1 MKLKSVKLRG
11 FRGYRDEVRFDFASG
26 FTVIDGRNGV
36 GKSTIFDAIEF
47 VLTGRISKYGDAK
60 AAGEGVGHYLWW
72 TGYGSAMLDG
82 FAEVSF
88 EQDEKIFTLRRS
100 VLEEP
105 SPSDLELI
113 EESFVDQDQAP
124 KDALRQLCAASI
136 IRDEHIAGLSL
147 DLSETDRYAM
157 LRQAIGANDADE
169 WIARANRLVTAAKKR
184 LDSAKSDINDAS
196 QQVSNLERRADEIR
210 LSLAGDQA
218 ISEAASRIGQQL
230 NSADPPDI
238 LLARARELLAA
249 REGQVEALSRFQ
261 QQAATMAGVAEEIES
276 LEGRELALESEL
288 VKAEAY
294 LASLP
299 PLGVAQST
307 QLSSKARELVH
318 LITLGQR
325 MGLVQSSCPVCGE
338 IHTAES
344 FSAGAT
350 RMTRLASEIDAEASD
365 LVKAEEER
373 STAASAVDR
382 LRSELSGITSRFKVL
397 ADQRSAYDASRS
409 NLDLPPD
416 DAAAAAADRR
426 RDLINSLEGLHRD
439 IRILSTLRQDGE
451 LDTVLGRLQ
460 SAKDNLARAQE
471 RAGRSRRAE
480 ATAAALFDAARRAG
494 AETLDRRLDRVLPL
508 MSELYQRLRPHH
520 HWRDIEYAI
529 RGDVRRF
536 LSLRVG
542 DGLNPQFLFSSGQR
556 RATGLAFLLSI
567 NLSLAWSRW
576 RTILLDDPVQHVDDF
591 RTVHLAE
598 LLAQLVSGGRQ
609 IIVAVE
615 DAALADMLCRRLP
628 IAGENTARRMTIG
641 NSSEGAFAIISEE
654 TLKPLPQTVF
664 RGGGITSGSAQVS

>member
-11 FRGYRDEVRFDFASG
+11 FRGYRDEVTFNFAPG

-72 TGYGSAMLDG
+72 TGYGSAILDG

-88 EQDEKIFTLRRS
+88 EQDGKIFTLRRS
-100 VLEEP
+100 VLDEP
-105 SPSDLELI
+105 SESDLHVI
-113 EESFVDQDQAP
+113 EQSFIDQDQAP

-169 WIARANRLVTAAKKR
+169 WISRANRLVSAAKKR
-184 LDSAKSDINDAS
+184 LESSKSDVNAAS

-210 LSLAGDQA
+210 LSLSGDQA
-218 ISEAASRIGQQL
+218 ISEAASRVGQQL
-230 NSADPPDI
+230 NSSDAPDI
-238 LLARARELLAA
+238 LLTRARELVAA
-249 REGQVEALSRFQ
+249 REGQLEALVRFERRATLIAGL
-261 QQAATMAGVAEEIES
+261 AAEMED
-276 LEGRELALESEL
+276 LEGRRLVVESDL
-288 VKAEAY
+288 VEAEAVLAGLP
-294 LASLP
+294 LASE
-299 PLGVAQST
+299 GQST
-307 QLSSKARELVH
+307 QLSAKARELVH
-318 LITLGQR
+318 LVTLGQR
-325 MGLVQSSCPVCGE
+325 VGLIQSLCPVCGE
-338 IHTAES
+338 EHTAES
-344 FSAGAT
+344 FSAGAA
-350 RMTRLASEIDAEASD
+350 RMTELASEIDAEATE
-365 LVKAEEER
+365 LAKAEEER
-373 STAASAVDR
+373 NAAGRAVEGLRSQLSVISDR
-382 LRSELSGITSRFKVL
+382 ISELSVQTTGYK
-397 ADQRSAYDASRS
+397 ADVSAL
-409 NLDLPPD
+409 NLPAD
-416 DAAAAAADRR
+416 DPAGAAADRR
-426 RDLINSLEGLHRD
+426 RELITSIEGLQRD
-439 IRILSTLRQDGE
+439 IRILGTLRQDSE
-451 LDTVLGRLQ
+451 LDAVLGRLQ

-471 RAGRSRRAE
+471 RAGRSRKAE
-480 ATAAALFDAARRAG
+480 ATAAALFDAARRSG

-536 LSLRVG
+536 LTLRVG

-598 LLAQLVSGGRQ
+598 LLAQLVIGGRQ

-628 IAGENTARRMTIG
+628 ITEANSARRMTIG
-641 NSSEGAFAIISEE
+641 NSPEGAFAIISDEP
-654 TLKPLPQTVF
+654 LNPLPQMVF
-664 RGGGITSGSAQVS
+664 RSGGIASGSQQVS

>member
-11 FRGYRDEVRFDFASG
+11 FRGYRDEVNFDFASG

-88 EQDEKIFTLRRS
+88 EQDGNLFTLRRS

-105 SPSDLELI
+105 SASDLKLI
-113 EESFVDQDQAP
+113 EQTLVDQDQAP
-124 KDALRQLCAASI
+124 KDALHQLCAASI

-147 DLSETDRYAM
+147 DLSETERYAM

-169 WIARANRLVTAAKKR
+169 WIARANRLVSAAKKR
-184 LDSAKSDINDAS
+184 LDSAKAEVAQAS

-210 LSLAGDQA
+210 LSLSGDQA
-218 ISEAASRIGQQL
+218 LSEAASRIGQQL

-238 LLARARELLAA
+238 LLARARELVAA
-249 REGQVEALSRFQ
+249 REGQVEALSQFQ
-261 QQAATMAGVAEEIES
+261 QQAATMATFAAEAEQ
-276 LEGRELALESEL
+276 LEGRKQAVQSDLAA
-288 VKAEAY
+288 AEAL

-299 PLGVAQST
+299 PLSDGQST
-307 QLSSKARELVH
+307 QLSAKARELVH

-325 MGLVQSSCPVCGE
+325 VGLVHSSCPVCGE
-338 IHTAES
+338 SHSVES
-344 FSAGAT
+344 FSAGVEK
-350 RMTRLASEIDAEASD
+350 MTALAHEIDAEATE
-365 LVKAEEER
+365 LAKAEEER
-373 STAASAVDR
+373 SAAAGTVDR
-382 LRSELSGITSRFKVL
+382 LRSELSAISGRLEALVHHT
-397 ADQRSAYDASRS
+397 AAYDESRT
-409 NLDLPPD
+409 NLNLPPD
-416 DAAAAAADRR
+416 DAAEAAADRR
-426 RDLINSLEGLHRD
+426 RQLITSLEGLHRD
-439 IRILSTLRQDGE
+439 IRILSTLRQDSE
-451 LDTVLGRLQ
+451 LDGVLGRLQ
-460 SAKDNLARAQE
+460 AAKDNLTRAQE
-471 RAGRSRRAE
+471 RAGRSRKAE

-542 DGLNPQFLFSSGQR
+542 EGLNPQFLFSSGQR

-598 LLAQLVSGGRQ
+598 LLAQFVSGGRQ
-609 IIVAVE
+609 VIVAVE

-628 IAGENTARRMTIG
+628 IAGANTARRMTIG
-641 NSSEGAFAIISEE
+641 NSSEGAFAIISKE
-654 TLKPLPQTVF
+654 TLNPLPQTVF
-664 RGGGITSGSAQVS
+664 RGGGATSGSAKIL

>member
-11 FRGYRDEVRFDFASG
+11 FRGYRDEVNFDFASG

-88 EQDEKIFTLRRS
+88 EQDGNIFTLRRS

-105 SPSDLELI
+105 SASDLKLI
-113 EESFVDQDQAP
+113 EQSFVYQDQAP
-124 KDALRQLCAASI
+124 KDALHQLCAASI

-147 DLSETDRYAM
+147 DLSETERYAM
-157 LRQAIGANDADE
+157 LRQAIGANDAEE
-169 WIARANRLVTAAKKR
+169 WIARASRLGSTAKKR
-184 LDSAKSDINDAS
+184 LESAKADVGEVS

-210 LSLAGDQA
+210 LSLSGDQA

-238 LLARARELLAA
+238 ILARARELVAA

-261 QQAATMAGVAEEIES
+261 QQAATVAGVAAEVEH
-276 LEGRELALESEL
+276 LEGRKRAVQTDLAA
-288 VKAEAY
+288 AEAL

-299 PLGVAQST
+299 PLSDGQST
-307 QLSSKARELVH
+307 QLSAKARELVH
-318 LITLGQR
+318 LVTLGQR
-325 MGLVQSSCPVCGE
+325 VGLVQSSCPVCGE
-338 IHTAES
+338 SHTAES
-344 FSAGAT
+344 FSAGAA
-350 RMTRLASEIDAEASD
+350 RMTRLASEIDAEASE
-365 LVKAEEER
+365 LAKAEVER
-373 STAASAVDR
+373 RAAAGAVDR
-382 LRSELSGITSRFKVL
+382 LRSELSAISGRLEAL
-397 ADQRSAYDASRS
+397 AHQTAAYDESRT
-409 NLDLPPD
+409 NLNLPPD
-416 DAAAAAADRR
+416 DPAGAAADRR
-426 RDLINSLEGLHRD
+426 RELITSLEGLRHD
-439 IRILSTLRQDGE
+439 IRILSTLRQDSE
-451 LDTVLGRLQ
+451 LDAVLGRLQ
-460 SAKDNLARAQE
+460 AAKDNLARAQE
-471 RAGRSRRAE
+471 RAGRSRKAE
-480 ATAAALFDAARRAG
+480 AIAVALFDAARRAG

-542 DGLNPQFLFSSGQR
+542 EGLNPQFLFSSGQR

-609 IIVAVE
+609 VIVAVE

-628 IAGENTARRMTIG
+628 ITGANTARRMTIG
-641 NSSEGAFAIISEE
+641 NSSEGAFTIISQE
-654 TLKPLPQTVF
+654 TLNPLPQTVF
-664 RGGGITSGSAQVS
+664 RGGGATSGSAQVS